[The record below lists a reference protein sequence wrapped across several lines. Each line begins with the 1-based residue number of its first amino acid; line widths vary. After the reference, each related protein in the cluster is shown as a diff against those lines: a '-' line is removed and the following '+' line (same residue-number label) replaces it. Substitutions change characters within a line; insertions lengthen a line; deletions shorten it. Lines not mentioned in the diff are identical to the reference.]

1 MRSNLR
7 VVFCSSLT
15 TGLLNMS
22 KTEMNRTEATADMIV
37 LITVSCGM
45 LDILSYV
52 TVMLLPA
59 LKRRPA
65 TKKKK
70 QPPVA
75 SVRELGWKPLR
86 RFISYWSR

>member
-1 MRSNLR
+1 MR
-7 VVFCSSLT
+7 VVFCSLLT

-37 LITVSCGM
+37 FITVSCGM

-75 SVRELGWKPLR
+75 IVRELG
-86 RFISYWSR
+86 